1 MSISMPVSVSS
12 TSLGLAITCIT
23 SSFIDNFK
31 RVCVPKNI
39 LSIIFAL
46 IVFKFFGAFPI
57 WTFSGLKVSIPE
69 PFKQFWGRVNSPIF
83 ELNKLFFDV
92 PFIKFWPPKNC
103 AVRTSIGLL

>member
-46 IVFKFFGAFPI
+46 IVFKFFGAFQI
-57 WTFSGLKVSIPE
+57 
-69 PFKQFWGRVNSPIF
+69 
-83 ELNKLFFDV
+83 
-92 PFIKFWPPKNC
+92 
-103 AVRTSIGLL
+103 